1 MVNRL
6 DDEEPLRADVKKKKR
21 TSLTDGQKATASL
34 LVFLLFERIAFY
46 AITLNMSTFAT
57 SCLGFKSV
65 EATIIVTGTIGT
77 AYFITPLFG
86 WLSDRKFGYFSV
98 LATAM
103 IFYIVASCF
112 VCAAAFDT
120 ALVFSNV
127 NVTDSSAVLSTIG
140 RPRAFYFVG
149 LAMMVPCASA
159 TRANLVP
166 FMLEQLGSGA
176 EKRRVVA
183 KFVSVCYFVINVGA
197 SISNVLAF
205 VLQQRRGPG
214 KKAEANTGFF
224 WIYLAA
230 PMCLMAALIVLF
242 TWRKRYRISRK
253 RNLDYNL
260 TLRSIL
266 STACGCYKE
275 THPNSDDVEK
285 RRADGYRRR
294 LAVIVPVVGSLIAYN
309 IVYGQMTNSFIDQA
323 FHLKL
328 YSEKAFKNV
337 TVNSTVSC
345 GHNGFTAV
353 VNHPH
358 YVLPP
363 SVINLFDSGT
373 IVLFVPAVWW
383 IIYPIYERV
392 AGKEFSMM
400 NRIFW
405 GMIFAMISVL
415 SAMSV
420 ELARRLSSA
429 DIRYAY
435 ICTKFADTSR
445 LLVVSYSSISLAV
458 QIPQYVFVGAAEVL
472 SGIAFQEFLLSRAPR
487 EFRCTVYSL
496 YYTLIGN
503 GYYLGTALSIAASE
517 LYFHSDS
524 NGNGKPYRVKELKP
538 SDIKTWAYFL
548 IIFVF
553 MALSYLFFH
562 HVKKK
567 HRDVPLV
574 EPMSVERKRSYG
586 SDSIKSSNSTRV

>member
-1 MVNRL
+1 MADSLNY
-6 DDEEPLRADVKKKKR
+6 EEPDVKKRKS
-21 TSLTDGQKATASL
+21 TSLTDSQKATASL

-46 AITLNMSTFAT
+46 AITFNMSTFAT
-57 SCLGFKSV
+57 SCLGFNPP
-65 EATIIVTGTIGT
+65 EATIIVTCTVGT
-77 AYFITPLFG
+77 AYLIAPLFG
-86 WLSDRKFGYFSV
+86 WLSDRKFGYFNV
-98 LATAM
+98 LATAA

-127 NVTDSSAVLSTIG
+127 TDPGVVLNTIG

-149 LAMMVPCASA
+149 LGMMVPCVSA
-159 TRANLVP
+159 IRANLVP

-176 EKRRVVA
+176 EKRRVMD
-183 KFVSVCYFVINVGA
+183 KFVSVCYFVVNVGA
-197 SISNVLAF
+197 TISNVLAF
-205 VLQQRRGPG
+205 GLQGQRGPG

-224 WIYLAA
+224 WMYLSAPVCLLAA
-230 PMCLMAALIVLF
+230 SIVLF
-242 TWRKRYRISRK
+242 TWRKRYRIFRK
-253 RNLDYNL
+253 RDFDYDL
-260 TLRSIL
+260 KLRSIL
-266 STACGCYKE
+266 STAFGCYKE
-275 THPNSDDVEK
+275 MYPNSDDVEK
-285 RRADGYRRR
+285 RKADGYRRR
-294 LAVIVPVVGSLIAYN
+294 LAVIVPVVGSLVAYT
-309 IVYGQMTNSFIDQA
+309 IVYGQMTSSFIDQA
-323 FHLKL
+323 FHLEL
-328 YSEKAFKNV
+328 YSEKAFGNV
-337 TVNSTVSC
+337 TANSIVSC
-345 GHNGFTAV
+345 QGHNSSIAV
-353 VNHPH
+353 VNHPN

-363 SVINLFDSGT
+363 SVFNFFDTAT

-392 AGKEFSMM
+392 AGKEFNMM

-415 SAMSV
+415 SAMCV

-435 ICTKFADTSR
+435 VCTKFADTSR
-445 LLVVSYSSISLAV
+445 LMIVSYSLISLAA
-458 QIPQYVFVGAAEVL
+458 QIPQYVFVGVAEVL

-496 YYTLIGN
+496 YYMLLGN
-503 GYYLGTALSIAASE
+503 GYYLGTALSFAASD
-517 LYFHSDS
+517 LYFKSDS
-524 NGNGKPYRVKELKP
+524 NGNGKPRRVKELKP
-538 SDIKTWAYFL
+538 SDIKSWAYFL

-553 MALSYLFFH
+553 TGLSCLFFY

-586 SDSIKSSNSTRV
+586 SDSIKSSNSNRV

>member
-1 MVNRL
+1 MANSL
-6 DDEEPLRADVKKKKR
+6 DDEEPLHADVKKRKR

-46 AITLNMSTFAT
+46 AITFNMSTFAT
-57 SCLGFKSV
+57 SCLGFKPA
-65 EATIIVTGTIGT
+65 EATIIVTCTVGT
-77 AYFITPLFG
+77 AYLIAPLFG
-86 WLSDRKFGYFSV
+86 WLSDRKFGYFNV
-98 LATAM
+98 LATAA

-127 NVTDSSAVLSTIG
+127 TDPSVILNTIG
-140 RPRAFYFVG
+140 RPRAFYLVG
-149 LAMMVPCASA
+149 LGMMVPCVSA
-159 TRANLVP
+159 IRANLVP
-166 FMLEQLGSGA
+166 FMLEQLGNGA
-176 EKRRVVA
+176 EKRRVMD

-197 SISNVLAF
+197 TLSNVLAF
-205 VLQQRRGPG
+205 GLQGQRGPG

-224 WIYLAA
+224 WMYLSA
-230 PMCLMAALIVLF
+230 PVCLLAALIILF

-253 RNLDYNL
+253 RDFHYNL

-275 THPNSDDVEK
+275 TYPNSDDVEK

-309 IVYGQMTNSFIDQA
+309 IVYGQTTSSFVDQA
-323 FHLKL
+323 FHLEL

-337 TVNSTVSC
+337 TVNSIVGC
-345 GHNGFTAV
+345 GHNKSTVV

-358 YVLPP
+358 YVVPP
-363 SVINLFDSGT
+363 SAISFFDTVT

-383 IIYPIYERV
+383 IVYPIYERV

-435 ICTKFADTSR
+435 VCTKFADTSR
-445 LLVVSYSSISLAV
+445 LLIVSYSSISLAA

-503 GYYLGTALSIAASE
+503 GYYLGTALSFAASE
-517 LYFHSDS
+517 LYFKSDG

-553 MALSYLFFH
+553 MALSCLFFH